1 MSKREEYAARMKQQ
15 IDETNRAIDE
25 LERKAA
31 KATDAAEKK
40 YDEQIAKLRQQ
51 ANQAMAKLEELKSA
65 AGDGWEKLVDEVD
78 NIGKAL
84 RQSFNY
90 FKSQL

>member
-1 MSKREEYAARMKQQ
+1 MSKRDEYAARMKQQ
-15 IDETNRAIDE
+15 IDETNQAIDE

-40 YDEQIAKLRQQ
+40 YSEQIAKLRQQ
-51 ANQAMAKLEELKSA
+51 ADEANAKLDELKSA
-65 AGDGWEKLVDEVD
+65 AEDKWEELVDEVEHVA
-78 NIGKAL
+78 KAFK
-84 RQSFNY
+84 QSYNY

>member
-1 MSKREEYAARMKQQ
+1 MSKRDEYAARMKQQ
-15 IDETNRAIDE
+15 IDETNQAIDE

-31 KATDAAEKK
+31 KAADAAEKK

-51 ANQAMAKLEELKSA
+51 SNQAMAKLEALKSGA
-65 AGDGWEKLVDEVD
+65 EEGWEKLVGEIE

-84 RQSFNY
+84 KQSFNY